1 MVTEIPS
8 IAISVKNAPDLQKLG
23 KNEIVV
29 VVVGG
34 GLTKD
39 FLMKITIGVFLPEV
53 DF

>member
-34 GLTKD
+34 LTKD
-39 FLMKITIGVFLPEV
+39 FLMKITTGVFLPEV